1 MSDNN
6 GKKLGE
12 TRENFSSSF
21 GILAAAVG
29 SAIGLG
35 NIWRFPYIAGQN
47 GGGAFLIIYLGIVAI
62 IGLPIMISEFV
73 IGREGKSDAIGSF
86 KKLSKEPWFASGV
99 LGVLAAFFILS
110 FYGVVAGWT
119 LEYIVKAAT
128 NSFAGQSGEQITN
141 MFVNFIADPIKP
153 IIWQIVFMIMTALVV
168 STGVQKGIEK
178 LAKVLVPLLLVIIII
193 LDVQALSL
201 PGGGAGFEFLFKP
214 DWSKLNGSV
223 VLAAL
228 GHAFFSLSLGMG
240 IMITYGSYIDNKE
253 NLGKMAVGISIG
265 DTLIALLAGMA
276 IFPAV
281 FAFGVEPSSGA
292 GLVFMSLPNVFIQMP
307 GGYIFGVLFFSLLA
321 LAALTST
328 MSLLEVVVA
337 YLVDSHGMKR
347 KMATIISL
355 VSITA
360 VGMIAS
366 LSNGVLSHIIIA
378 GDNIFDFIDHTT
390 ANYFLTTAALL
401 SVIFLGWRLDKDIVK
416 KQLTSGGTV
425 QAGYLNVFMFLV
437 RFIVPIGII
446 LVFLFEIGILGEK
459 I

>member
-1 MSDNN
+1 MKGNN
-6 GKKLGE
+6 GNNLGQ

-35 NIWRFPYIAGQN
+35 NIWRFPYIAGAN
-47 GGGAFLIIYLGIVAI
+47 GGGAFLIIYLGIVAV

-73 IGREGKSDAIGSF
+73 IGREGDSDAISSF
-86 KKLSKEPWFASGV
+86 KRLSKGPWFASGV

-128 NSFAGQSGEQITN
+128 NAFAGQSGEQITN
-141 MFVNFIADPIKP
+141 MFVNFISDPVKP
-153 IIWQIVFMIMTALVV
+153 IIWQVVFMAITALVV
-168 STGVQKGIEK
+168 STGVQKGIER
-178 LAKVLVPLLLVIIII
+178 LAKILVPLLLVIIII

-201 PGGGAGFEFLFKP
+201 PGGAAGFEFLFKP
-214 DWSKLNGSV
+214 DWSALNWSI
-223 VLAAL
+223 VLNAL

-240 IMITYGSYIDNKE
+240 IMITYGSYIDDKE
-253 NLGKMAVGISIG
+253 DLGKMAIGISIG

-281 FAFGVEPSSGA
+281 FAFGIEPTSGA
-292 GLVFMSLPNVFIQMP
+292 GLVFMSLPNVFTQMT
-307 GGYIFGVLFFSLLA
+307 GGYLFGILFFALLA

-337 YLVDSHGMKR
+337 YLVDSHNISR
-347 KMATIISL
+347 KKSTVMAL

-366 LSNGVLSHIIIA
+366 LSNGELSHIKIG

-390 ANYFLTTAALL
+390 ANYFLTTAALI

-416 KQLTSGGTV
+416 KQLTSGGRV
-425 QAGYLNVFMFLV
+425 KAGYANVFMFLV
-437 RFIVPIGII
+437 KFIVPIAII
-446 LVFLFEIGILGEK
+446 LVFLFQIGILGEK
-459 I
+459 V

>member
-1 MSDNN
+1 MSDNKGN
-6 GKKLGE
+6 NLGE
-12 TRENFSSSF
+12 GREGFSSSF

-35 NIWRFPYIAGQN
+35 NIWRFPYIAGAN

-73 IGREGKSDAIGSF
+73 IGREGDSDAIGSF
-86 KKLSKEPWFASGV
+86 RKLSKGPWFASGV

-119 LEYIVKAAT
+119 LEYIVKSAT
-128 NSFAGQSGEQITN
+128 NSFTGQSGEQITN
-141 MFVNFIADPIKP
+141 MFVAFISDPIKP
-153 IIWQIVFMIMTALVV
+153 IIWQVVFMSITALVV
-168 STGVQKGIEK
+168 ATGVQKGIEK
-178 LAKVLVPLLLVIIII
+178 LSKILVPLLLVIIII
-193 LDVQALSL
+193 LDIQAFSL
-201 PGGGAGFEFLFKP
+201 PGGAAGYEFLFKP
-214 DWSKLNGSV
+214 DWSKLNWSV
-223 VLAAL
+223 VLNAL

-240 IMITYGSYIDNKE
+240 IMITYGSYIDDKE
-253 NLGKMAVGISIG
+253 NLGKMAVGISLG

-281 FAFGVEPSSGA
+281 FAFGIEPTSGA
-292 GLVFMSLPNVFIQMP
+292 GLVFMALPNVFPQMA
-307 GGYIFGVLFFSLLA
+307 GGYLFGILFFSLLA

-337 YLVDSHGMKR
+337 YLVDSHKVMR
-347 KMATIISL
+347 KKATAIAL

-366 LSNGVLSHIIIA
+366 LSNGVLSHIQIG
-378 GDNIFDFIDHTT
+378 GDNIFDFIDNTT
-390 ANYFLTTAALL
+390 ANYFLTTAALI

-425 QAGYLNVFMFLV
+425 KAGYANVFMFLV
-437 RFIVPIGII
+437 KFIVPIAII
-446 LVFLFEIGILGEK
+446 LVFFFQIGLLGEK
-459 I
+459 V